1 MNSVSSSSGE
11 SEERQQMS
19 VQDPKRPSQSDCKAV
34 KLLEGRSRQLS
45 DSRVLITGGAGFIG
59 SHLAEALLARGC
71 SVMVVDNLSTGRFAN
86 IAPMTGHP
94 RFRFAIDSITN
105 DIVMDRLMS
114 ESDMVFHLAAAV
126 GVKLIVENPVHTIET
141 NIMGTEA
148 VLKAANRY
156 RVKVL
161 VASTSEVY
169 GKGNCIPFAEDDDV
183 VLGPTCRS
191 RWAYAASK
199 MVDEFLSLAYY
210 HEKELPVVVFRL
222 FNTVGPRQT
231 GQYGMVIPRLVQ
243 QALRGEPLTVY
254 GDGRQSRCFLHV
266 HDAVEALISLAECE
280 QAVGQVFNVGS
291 TEEVSILDLT
301 EKILALVDGSEPRSV
316 QDDRILLIP
325 YDQAYAVG
333 FEDMLK
339 RAPDISRMNAL
350 TGWQPKRSL
359 NTILEDVIRS
369 FSGGDL

>member
-1 MNSVSSSSGE
+1 
-11 SEERQQMS
+11 
-19 VQDPKRPSQSDCKAV
+19 
-34 KLLEGRSRQLS
+34 
-45 DSRVLITGGAGFIG
+45 
-59 SHLAEALLARGC
+59 
-71 SVMVVDNLSTGRFAN
+71 MVIDNLSTGRFEN
-86 IAPMTGHP
+86 IAHLTNHP
-94 RFRFAIDSITN
+94 GFHFAIDSITN
-105 DIVMDRLMS
+105 EIVLDRLMS
-114 ESDMVFHLAAAV
+114 ECNLVFHLAAAV

-169 GKGNCIPFAEDDDV
+169 GKGNCIPFSEDDDV

-199 MVDEFLSLAYY
+199 MVDEFLSLAY
-210 HEKELPVVVFRL
+210 HREKGLPVVVFRL

-243 QALRGEPLTVY
+243 QALRADPLTVY
-254 GDGRQSRCFLHV
+254 GDGMQSRCFLHV
-266 HDAVEALISLAECE
+266 SDAVDALISLAECPE
-280 QAVGQVFNVGS
+280 AVGRVFNIGS

-301 EKILALVDGSEPRSV
+301 GKILAMVDGNKPQPTPM
-316 QDDRILLIP
+316 QDGRIVMIP
-325 YDQAYAVG
+325 YEQAYAVG
-333 FEDMLK
+333 FEDMFK
-339 RAPDISRMNAL
+339 RFPDISRIHAF

-359 NTILEDVIRS
+359 ETILADVIRS
-369 FSGGDL
+369 FSSRSI